1 VQVRLSDPSLAD
13 EFLDFLRRADWTA
26 RLGEVEAHADGIAVE
41 VDVPATFDETKARA
55 ALALYLRGWEA
66 VYPGS
71 SAELLD

>member
-1 VQVRLSDPSLAD
+1 MHVRLSDPGLGD
-13 EFLDFLRRADWTA
+13 DFVDFLRRADWVA
-26 RLGEVEAHADGIAVE
+26 HLGEVEAHSAGIAVE
-41 VDVPATFDETKARA
+41 VDVPEGYDEPKARM